1 MGRNFTPD
9 QELID
14 RLLLNDTLAFE
25 ELYRRYWYSLYSYC
39 SKKLRSSD
47 DARGIVRKIFIDL
60 WENRHSTPV
69 DFSISQYLYSNV
81 RLAVVESLT
90 ARLESVTEDELIGEE
105 VLSSFSVKALE
116 SARQPVAARKEE
128 TEEVELI
135 HRRQQ
140 VDEVHKNYNPFNVKW
155 LSQLVSIKAT
165 S

>member
-39 SKKLRSSD
+39 SKKLRSSE
-47 DARGIVRKIFIDL
+47 DARGIVRRIFIDL

-69 DFSISQYLYSNV
+69 DFSISQHLYSKV

-90 ARLESVTEDELIGEE
+90 ARLDSITEDELIDEE
-105 VLSSFSVKALE
+105 VLTSFSVKALE
-116 SARQPVAARKEE
+116 PARQPVVRREE
-128 TEEVELI
+128 PQMELV
-135 HRRQQ
+135 HSRPQ

-155 LSQLVSIKAT
+155 LSHLVSVKAT